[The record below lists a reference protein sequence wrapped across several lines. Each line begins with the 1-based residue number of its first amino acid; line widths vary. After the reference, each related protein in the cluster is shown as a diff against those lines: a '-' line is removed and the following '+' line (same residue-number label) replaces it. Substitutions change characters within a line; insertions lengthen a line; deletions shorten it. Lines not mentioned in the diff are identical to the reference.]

1 MRHPTAPVILGDKYG
16 PRAPIKVGGQTSA
29 GFHRGQDYV
38 PPKAGQ
44 QVPIYA
50 IADGTVRWTSGV
62 YNASAGIHAII
73 EHPGPWGL
81 STGRLLSSVW
91 VGYCHLSN
99 RSVQAGQ
106 TVREGQQIG
115 RMGSTGLS
123 TGVHLHLDV
132 FDRSPFSAG
141 SFDARI
147 DPLALIIPN
156 LTGAQGGADTTPE
169 PVNPAATSGDTM
181 LIIHTTA
188 YAKDKLR
195 PGPRWAI
202 IGGGGMFL
210 EIFSATHAAGY
221 EKQLGGKA
229 VTVGGPEYRRIRDS
243 QKSQRASTWL
253 ARSK

>member
-1 MRHPTAPVILGDKYG
+1 MRHPTDPVILGDRFG
-16 PRAPIKVGGQTSA
+16 PRAPIKVGGQVSA
-29 GFHRGQDYV
+29 SVHRGQDYV

-50 IADGTVRWTSGV
+50 IAGGTVRWTSGV
-62 YNASAGIHAII
+62 YNASAGIHAIV
-73 EHPGPWGL
+73 EHPGPWLL

-91 VGYCHLSN
+91 VGYCHLSS

-106 TVREGQQIG
+106 SVREGQQIG
-115 RMGSTGLS
+115 RMGATGLA

-132 FDRSPFSAG
+132 FDRNPFSAG
-141 SFDARI
+141 SFDSRI
-147 DPLALIIPN
+147 DPLSLITPN
-156 LTGAQGGADTTPE
+156 LAGAPSGS
-169 PVNPAATSGDTM
+169 AAPLPIGDSM